1 MDSLCLKP
9 TLLVTTSLKDVRSMK
24 STFVI
29 TSLGVGLARELPAY
43 RPSVISISVN
53 SAPICFCHLFSVLR
67 FDEKDPV
74 IVMLLPLYIG
84 STDCEADICT
94 LDGGA

>member
-1 MDSLCLKP
+1 MGSLSLKP
-9 TLLVTTSLKDVRSMK
+9 TLLVTTSLKDVRPMK

-29 TSLGVGLARELPAY
+29 TSLGEGLVRELPAY
-43 RPSVISISVN
+43 GPSVISISVN

-84 STDCEADICT
+84 SIDCEADICT

>member
-1 MDSLCLKP
+1 MGSLSLKP
-9 TLLVTTSLKDVRSMK
+9 TLLVTTSLKDVRPMK

-29 TSLGVGLARELPAY
+29 TSLGEVLVRELPAY

-84 STDCEADICT
+84 SIDCEADICT

>member
-1 MDSLCLKP
+1 MDSLWLKP
-9 TLLVTTSLKDVRSMK
+9 TLFVTTNLKDVPSMR

-53 SAPICFCHLFSVLR
+53 SAPISFCHLFSAR
-67 FDEKDPV
+67 SFDEKDPV
-74 IVMLLPLYIG
+74 IVMLLPIYIG
-84 STDCEADICT
+84 STNCEVDICT
-94 LDGGA
+94 SDGGA

>member
-29 TSLGVGLARELPAY
+29 TSLGVELVRELPAY
-43 RPSVISISVN
+43 RPSVISMSVK
-53 SAPICFCHLFSVLR
+53 SAPISFCHLFSVR
-67 FDEKDPV
+67 SFDVKDPV
-74 IVMLLPLYIG
+74 IVMLLPLYI
-84 STDCEADICT
+84 TDCEADICT
-94 LDGGA
+94 SDGGA

>member
-1 MDSLCLKP
+1 MDSLWLKP
-9 TLLVTTSLKDVRSMK
+9 TLLVTTSLKDVPSMR

-53 SAPICFCHLFSVLR
+53 SAPISFCHLFSVCS
-67 FDEKDPV
+67 FDVKDPEL
-74 IVMLLPLYIG
+74 VMLLPLYIG
-84 STDCEADICT
+84 STDCDVDICT
-94 LDGGA
+94 SDGGA